1 MEEEEVS
8 GKGVNLHS
16 LDVGKGLY
24 DLQINEF
31 MRPFDKFGY
40 LRTFSSDEL
49 PKVAQ
54 EIIEMKNGKESYKNK
69 ISFILN
75 LDNSKGKGTH
85 WVAVFIDLS
94 FDQSLEYLDSFGE
107 PPTENF
113 MKNIKKGYRSY

>member
-1 MEEEEVS
+1 
-8 GKGVNLHS
+8 
-16 LDVGKGLY
+16 
-24 DLQINEF
+24 

-40 LRTFSSDEL
+40 LGTFSSDEL

-54 EIIEMKNGKESYKNK
+54 EIIEMKNGKESYKNR

-85 WVAVFIDLS
+85 WVAVFIDPS
-94 FDQSLEYLDSFGE
+94 FDRSLEYFDSFGK

-113 MKNIKKGYRSY
+113 MKNIKKLLQLLIQKLI